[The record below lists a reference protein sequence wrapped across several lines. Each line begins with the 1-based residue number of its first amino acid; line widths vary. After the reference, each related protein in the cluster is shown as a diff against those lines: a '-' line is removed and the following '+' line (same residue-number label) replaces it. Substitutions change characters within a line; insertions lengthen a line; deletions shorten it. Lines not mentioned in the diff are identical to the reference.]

1 MKKKALFNG
10 GYHNL
15 DITKNYLIETAEQ
28 YIIFIYKNLYDKLIN
43 AEYELM
49 SKLHDQKK
57 IVTIDLYRNEA
68 DIILEDLALDIYP
81 YIYMHIIDE
90 KKVLEI
96 NPTYKQIPGTRTLGG
111 ISRNSYKDIYELYD
125 YAVAQFL
132 DVDRVIYMDF
142 RYQLSLFYS
151 TVNINTNRK
160 QPYFFEIV
168 DSENK
173 EFEDIY
179 NRKYDIQVKNYKMN
193 EPSGVNEPIIRKV
206 LKSKRFMVST
216 VSILRREIDDV

>member
-1 MKKKALFNG
+1 MEKKALFNG

-15 DITKNYLIETAEQ
+15 DITKNYLIETAKQ
-28 YIIFIYKNLYDKLIN
+28 YTIFIYKNLYDKLIN
-43 AEYELM
+43 AEYELI

-57 IVTIDLYRNEA
+57 IVTIDLYRDGA

-96 NPTYKQIPGTRTLGG
+96 NPTYKQIPGTRALGG

-132 DVDRVIYMDF
+132 DVDKVIYMDF

-151 TVNINTNRK
+151 TVN
-160 QPYFFEIV
+160 YFFELV

-173 EFEDIY
+173 EYEDIY

-193 EPSGVNEPIIRKV
+193 EPSGINEPIIRKV
-206 LKSKRFMVST
+206 LKSKRFIVST
-216 VSILRREIDDV
+216 VSMLRREIDEV